1 MLQFRGSPLDDLL
14 FRINGAP
21 IKLETGNKHIKAS
34 VIRAG
39 LELQG
44 RTQYCLRHTFYTEA
58 LKRMPEKEVEKMAGH
73 KSPRKEYDHRKGI
86 DLLRAAQ
93 PLREVINELSA

>member
-1 MLQFRGSPLDDLL
+1 MKKPYH
-14 FRINGAP
+14 
-21 IKLETGNKHIKAS
+21 KHFKAS

-73 KSPRKEYDHRKGI
+73 KSLRKEYDHRKGTT
-86 DLLRAAQ
+86 
-93 PLREVINELSA
+93 LSENI